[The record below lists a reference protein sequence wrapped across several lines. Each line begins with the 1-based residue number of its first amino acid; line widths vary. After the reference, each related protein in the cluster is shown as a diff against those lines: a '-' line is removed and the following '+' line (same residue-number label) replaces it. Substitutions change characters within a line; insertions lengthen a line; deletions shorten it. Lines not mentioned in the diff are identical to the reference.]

1 MECISNHI
9 SLEAFEDAPF
19 SSCNPSIFQT
29 LSGTFEVGTN
39 GNLPI
44 SPEVGPKV
52 GTNGNLPIFPEVGP
66 EVGTDANLPM
76 FPEVGPEVGTNGNLP
91 IFPEVGHHLSEMF
104 DDMVLLHLNCYVIC
118 VTAARELGRSVLLEE
133 QDGEEVVGV
142 VHPLN
147 VWSTRAQWF

>member
-1 MECISNHI
+1 MECISSHI

-44 SPEVGPKV
+44 
-52 GTNGNLPIFPEVGP
+52 
-66 EVGTDANLPM
+66 
-76 FPEVGPEVGTNGNLP
+76 
-91 IFPEVGHHLSEMF
+91 FPEVGHPLSEMF

>member
-1 MECISNHI
+1 MECISSHI

-52 GTNGNLPIFPEVGP
+52 GTNGNLPIFPEVGHP
-66 EVGTDANLPM
+66 
-76 FPEVGPEVGTNGNLP
+76 
-91 IFPEVGHHLSEMF
+91 LSEMF
-104 DDMVLLHLNCYVIC
+104 DDMALLHLNCYVIC

>member
-1 MECISNHI
+1 MECISSHI

-52 GTNGNLPIFPEVGP
+52 GTNGNLPIFPEVGHP
-66 EVGTDANLPM
+66 
-76 FPEVGPEVGTNGNLP
+76 
-91 IFPEVGHHLSEMF
+91 LSEMF